1 MRPKI
6 GITTGFRDGSQ
17 IVDHHYV
24 RAIEAASGIPILV
37 PMVSQ
42 PETAAA
48 LAALLD
54 GLVIVGGPAI
64 TKGLIGSLPP
74 DLPETDP
81 TRTES
86 DELIF
91 EAMCDQQRPV
101 LGICYGMQFI
111 NAQRGGTIYADVT
124 AQRPESLIHSTDRGS
139 HGHDL
144 NLIQGSRLRLLFE
157 LEKCWVNSHHIQA
170 VKGLGDGLKAVGFA
184 PDGVIEALESA
195 DGKLIGVQFHPERM
209 LSQSGGFFRN
219 FVNWCE
225 G

>member
-6 GITTGFRDGSQ
+6 GITTGFREGSQ

-24 RAIEAASGIPILV
+24 RAIETGGGIPILV

-42 PETAAA
+42 PETAGA

-54 GLVIVGGPAI
+54 GLVIVGGPAV
-64 TKGLIGSLPP
+64 TKGLIGSLPS

-86 DELIF
+86 DGLIF
-91 EAMCDQQRPV
+91 EAVCVQQRPI

-124 AQRPESLIHSTDRGS
+124 VQRPESLTHSADRGS
-139 HGHDL
+139 HGHEL
-144 NLIQGSRLRLLFE
+144 NLIQGSRLRAFFE
-157 LEKCWVNSHHIQA
+157 VEKLWVNSHHIQA
-170 VKGLGDGLKAVGFA
+170 VSALGEGLNAVGFA
-184 PDGVIEALESA
+184 PDGVVEALESM

-209 LSQSGGFFRN
+209 LTQSAPFFHN
-219 FVNWCE
+219 FVNFCA